1 MYREPV
7 NRNTNFVFPSKTS
20 RYGFFT
26 KITRSDVLFTRYENG
41 FVSSSVFRSAAQKN
55 VSRTSEPKHK
65 FCSIIKNLLEVTSC
79 LHDTKT
85 VSSVRVF
92 FLAQRRKM
100 YREPVNGSTN
110 FVFNQKLLDT
120 LRFASLLE
128 VTFVESK
135 LFNTINHANIIRLHI
150 TLFR

>member
-1 MYREPV
+1 M
-7 NRNTNFVFPSKTS
+7 VF
-20 RYGFFT
+20 F
-26 KITRSDVLFTRYENG
+26 
-41 FVSSSVFRSAAQKN
+41 
-55 VSRTSEPKHK
+55 
-65 FCSIIKNLLEVTSC
+65 KNLLEVTSC

-100 YREPVNGSTN
+100 YREPVKGSTN

-135 LFNTINHANIIRLHI
+135 LLNTIDHANIIRLHI